1 MIIRGPSWGLMLVRG
16 ILGVILGVMLFAWPE
31 KSAEAFV
38 MLFGLFAIVTGLLSI
53 FGAVS
58 ARHHVWGLSLTSGIL
73 TLLIGLVAFLWPGI
87 TATVLVWLV
96 AVWALVF
103 GVMEIL
109 AGARVPGG
117 ETLRAVA
124 MGIGLVTV
132 ALGSLLLIDPGV
144 GIVAA
149 SLLVGLY
156 FLMSGAL
163 TIYHALMVR
172 SVGRTVTVK

>member
-1 MIIRGPSWGLMLVRG
+1 MRSQMWGLMLVRG
-16 ILGVILGVMLFAWPE
+16 ILGVTLGVMLFAWPE
-31 KSAEAFV
+31 KSAEAFII
-38 MLFGLFAIVTGLLSI
+38 LFGLFAIVTGLLSI
-53 FGAVS
+53 VGAVS
-58 ARHHVWGLSLTSGIL
+58 ARHQVWGLSLTSGVL
-73 TLLIGLVAFLWPGI
+73 TVIIGLVAFLWPGL

-103 GVMEIL
+103 GVLEIL
-109 AGARVPGG
+109 GGAWVPGG
-117 ETLRAVA
+117 EMLRAVA

-132 ALGSLLLIDPGV
+132 ALGALLLIDPGV

-163 TIYHALMVR
+163 TIYHALML
-172 SVGRTVTVK
+172 RTAAPTVAIE

>member
-1 MIIRGPSWGLMLVRG
+1 MRSQMWDLMLVRG

-31 KSAEAFV
+31 KSVEAFV
-38 MLFGLFAIVTGLLSI
+38 MLFGLFAILAGLLSI
-53 FGAVS
+53 VGAIW
-58 ARHHVWGLSLTSGIL
+58 ARHHVWGLSFTGGIL
-73 TLLIGLVAFLWPGI
+73 TLLIGLLAFLGPGI

-103 GVMEIL
+103 GVVEIL
-109 AGARVPGG
+109 AGALLPGG
-117 ETLRAVA
+117 EMLRAVA

-132 ALGSLLLIDPGV
+132 ALGALLLVDPRV

-156 FLMSGAL
+156 LLMSGAL
-163 TIYHALMVR
+163 TIYHALMLR
-172 SVGRTVTVK
+172 SARRTVIIQ